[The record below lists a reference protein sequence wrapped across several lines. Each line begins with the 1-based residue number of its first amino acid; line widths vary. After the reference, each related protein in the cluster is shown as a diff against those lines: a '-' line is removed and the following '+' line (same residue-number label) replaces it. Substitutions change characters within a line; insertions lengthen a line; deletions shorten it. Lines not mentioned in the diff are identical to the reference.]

1 MGTLGVMG
9 RVLEERK
16 HPEMGGG
23 GRLWEEWEGPGGA
36 VGFLMW
42 GGGGT

>member
-23 GRLWEEWEGPGGA
+23 GGCGRNGRVLGVLWGS
-36 VGFLMW
+36 
-42 GGGGT
+42 